1 MMNKRTQKN
10 EVTTWTTVLIKVI
23 ITLLVLNVTI
33 GAYAVVM
40 IFLYQF
46 TGWFVFAGGLM
57 ATTIALEIRA
67 IWGRKEESYKHTRS
81 HRKTNKRARA

>member
-1 MMNKRTQKN
+1 MMNKQRRN

-81 HRKTNKRARA
+81 HRKTNRRARA

>member
-1 MMNKRTQKN
+1 MMNKQRRN
-10 EVTTWTTVLIKVI
+10 DVTNWTTVLIKVI

-81 HRKTNKRARA
+81 HRKTNRRARA

>member
-1 MMNKRTQKN
+1 MLKKTQRN

-57 ATTIALEIRA
+57 ATTIALEMRA
-67 IWGRKEESYKHTRS
+67 IWGHKEESYKHTRS

>member
-1 MMNKRTQKN
+1 MLKKTRRN
-10 EVTTWTTVLIKVI
+10 EVTNWATILIKVI

-57 ATTIALEIRA
+57 ATTIALEILA

-81 HRKTNKRARA
+81 HRKTNRRARA

>member
-1 MMNKRTQKN
+1 MMNKKQRN
-10 EVTTWTTVLIKVI
+10 EATNWVTVLIKVI

-81 HRKTNKRARA
+81 HRKTNRRARA

>member
-1 MMNKRTQKN
+1 MMNKQRRN
-10 EVTTWTTVLIKVI
+10 EATNWTTVLIKVI

-33 GAYAVVM
+33 GAYTVVM